1 MRNIPSVDRFIAF
14 VKQFQG
20 TVGLKLHPQADLDA
34 VGAAI
39 AITQLIKALNPN
51 LHVQVVEDDI
61 SKLGRELLDLTGH
74 LFDTI
79 PFDQLTA
86 PLLFIY
92 LDTNQVDNQMNPN
105 DKSIA
110 VIDHHIQTDAIKTVD
125 FDFRLETFRATTEI
139 VAGMFHRSGISLTK
153 EVRQAL
159 LAGLIFDT
167 RRFLYGDDALFQC
180 VSYVLDGHPEIYPE
194 VGMLLL
200 DQRMPPEKIAC
211 IKAAQRAKR
220 WQINETILLVS
231 HVSSFE
237 AAAARALVNLGSHV
251 AIVIAQRKTET
262 RISIR
267 TAPTFPQDSGIS
279 IGRDVI
285 PPLIKEFGGSGGGH
299 SGAAGYNHPE
309 SLDITQIKAF
319 VYQLFEKL
327 LGNPLSGG

>member
-1 MRNIPSVDRFIAF
+1 MPSVDRFIAF

-20 TVGLKLHPQADLDA
+20 MVGLKLHPQADLDA

-39 AITQLIKALNPN
+39 AMTQLIKALNPN
-51 LHVQVVEDDI
+51 LPVQVVEEDI
-61 SKLGRELLDLTGH
+61 SKLGRELLGLTGH
-74 LFDTI
+74 IFDAI
-79 PFDQLTA
+79 PFNRLTA
-86 PLLFIY
+86 PLLIIY

-110 VIDHHIQTDAIKTVD
+110 VIDHHVKTDTVFTID

-139 VAGMFHRSGISLTK
+139 VAGMFYSSGISLTK
-153 EVRQAL
+153 QVRQAL

-180 VSYVLDGHPEIYPE
+180 VSYLLNGHPEIYSE
-194 VGMLLL
+194 VGMLLS
-200 DQRMPPEKIAC
+200 DPRMPPEKIAC

-237 AAAARALVNLGSHV
+237 AAAARTLVTLGSDIAV
-251 AIVIAQRKTET
+251 VIARRKMET

-267 TAPTFPQDSGIS
+267 TAPSFPQDSGIS
-279 IGRDVI
+279 LGRDVI
-285 PPLIKEFGGSGGGH
+285 PALIEEFGGSGGGH
-299 SGAAGYNHPE
+299 PSAAGYNHPE
-309 SLDITQIKAF
+309 SLDITQIKVF
-319 VYQLFEKL
+319 LYQLFENL
-327 LGNPLSGG
+327 LGNPQSGG